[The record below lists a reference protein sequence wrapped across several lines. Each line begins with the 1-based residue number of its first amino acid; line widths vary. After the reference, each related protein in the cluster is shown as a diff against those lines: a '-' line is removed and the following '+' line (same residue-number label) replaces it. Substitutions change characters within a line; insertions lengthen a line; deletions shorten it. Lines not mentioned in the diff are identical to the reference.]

1 MPGFTMLRVER
12 ADVTPDPLAMTAQ
25 ADADPAVS
33 ARQIVRSV
41 ARAALGTL
49 LPEAEGAPYVS
60 LANVATDH
68 DAAPVLLLSDLA
80 DHTRNLAADTRASL
94 LFDGT
99 GEREDPLAG
108 ERVTL
113 QGRLVR
119 SDDPRHRR
127 RYLARHPVA
136 AMYADFKDFNFYR
149 LTVERAHLVAGFG
162 RIHWLEASALLVEPA
177 PVLIARETDIVLHMN
192 DEHPDAIDACAQGL
206 LGLAGEGWR
215 LTGVDPEG
223 CDLRRG
229 YRVAR
234 LRFAGRVADAEGAR
248 AELVRMVKAARA
260 RLGAAS

>member
-1 MPGFTMLRVER
+1 
-12 ADVTPDPLAMTAQ
+12 MTAE
-25 ADADPAVS
+25 AGGDPAS
-33 ARQIVRSV
+33 IARQMVRSV

-49 LPEAEGAPYVS
+49 STTAAGFPYVS

-68 DAAPVLLLSDLA
+68 DGAPLLLLSELA
-80 DHTRNLAADTRASL
+80 DHTRNLAADPRASL

-113 QGRLVR
+113 QGRLCR
-119 SDDPRHRR
+119 SDEPRHRR

-136 AMYADFKDFNFYR
+136 AMYADFKDFAFWR

-162 RIHWLEASALLVEPA
+162 RIHWLEASALLLEPA
-177 PVLIARETDIVLHMN
+177 PVLIARETDILLHMN
-192 DEHPDAIDACAQGL
+192 DEHQDAIDAYAQGL
-206 LGLAGEGWR
+206 LGCSGDGWR

-229 YRVAR
+229 HRVAR
-234 LRFAGRVADAEGAR
+234 LTFGRRVSDAESAR
-248 AELVRMVKAARA
+248 AELVRLVGSARA
-260 RLGAAS
+260 RLAAAPA